1 MGAAYRLEC
10 SMFVPLPIE
19 QVFAVFG
26 DPRNLARITPA
37 SLGFEIVSSEP
48 RMRRGAEIE
57 YRIRWAGLPLSW
69 KTLITAY
76 EPPNLFI
83 DEQIRGPYRLWR
95 HRHMFRAAEGGTE
108 IADQVDYALPF
119 GILGRAAHA
128 LAVRRQLNGIFS
140 YRQEALARMLGDP
153 ARTRYTLPVITEQT
167 DDTEPRP

>member
-1 MGAAYRLEC
+1 MTAVYRLEC
-10 SMFVPLPIE
+10 SMLVPLPIE
-19 QVFAVFG
+19 RVFSIFE

-48 RMRRGAEIE
+48 PMRRGAEIE

-69 KTLITAY
+69 KTLITEY
-76 EPPNLFI
+76 DPPNLFV

-108 IADQVDYALPF
+108 IADRVDYALPL

-128 LAVRRQLNGIFS
+128 LAVRRQLRGIFT
-140 YRQEALARMLGDP
+140 YRQKALARMLGE
-153 ARTRYTLPVITEQT
+153 AERIRYTLPVITSGT
-167 DDTEPRP
+167 A